1 MKKLIALVL
10 SLVCVLSLIGCEQ
23 QGQQNATTPPRNN
36 EESSP
41 TDSQPESEQN
51 TELEIIETHISIP
64 YFSYAED
71 SAIYV
76 EGEPGVKTSG
86 FVNTTK
92 VDVDFNNVADVAKN
106 ECTIKWDSCTT
117 YLDAAECIW
126 KVVFYNEGTVG
137 GDQTVYL
144 DYDGK
149 TVLIVYGE

>member
-10 SLVCVLSLIGCEQ
+10 ALVCILSLIGCTQ
-23 QGQQNATTPPRNN
+23 QRQQDYSTNTTQNN
-36 EESSP
+36 EENSR
-41 TDSQPESEQN
+41 TESEQN
-51 TELEIIETHISIP
+51 TELEIVKPNISIP
-64 YFSYAED
+64 DFSYAQD
-71 SAIYV
+71 RAIYV

-86 FVNTTK
+86 CVNTTK
-92 VDVDFNNVADVAKN
+92 VDVDFNNVAEVAKN

-117 YLDAAECIW
+117 YLDTAECIW
-126 KVVFYNEGTVG
+126 KVVFFTEETVG